1 MPHINCLHFH
11 FAEDSPPC
19 ADLLGI
25 ETGNIPDSQLSS
37 SSNLD
42 NDTDATHC
50 RLNQPDGAWI
60 AGIDDENQWI
70 QVGLLRQTDI
80 TGVLIQGNP
89 TSDRWV
95 SKFQIQYSLNNVNW
109 VFVKNEADDN
119 EVKEIA

>member
-1 MPHINCLHFH
+1 M
-11 FAEDSPPC
+11 DR
-19 ADLLGI
+19 LGI
-25 ETGNIPDSQLSS
+25 EVGNISDSQLSS

-42 NDTDATHC
+42 NVNDSTHG

-60 AGIDDENQWI
+60 AGINDENQWI
-70 QVGLLRQTDI
+70 QVGLLRQTTI

-109 VFVKNEADDN
+109 LFVKNDADDN
-119 EVKEIA
+119 EVRDIA